1 MVAFRAGTFGSTY
14 PTSAEIARIVAWRLA
29 LVLLL
34 IALVDI
40 GTTLPCCAED
50 FGLPVSAADSV
61 AQHFRGLLGGEF
73 QEINLNEEL
82 RTVGV
87 RGGVRGPF
95 RALAIDPT
103 RPRTRFYQALV
114 VRA

>member
-1 MVAFRAGTFGSTY
+1 MAPRTPRPQRSRASLHGG
-14 PTSAEIARIVAWRLA
+14 LA